1 MVPTLAVADTDLGIA
16 TSEND
21 DDVVTV
27 GGQEAGWGNYWA
39 HGTGSPQTP
48 IPVTQE
54 TRPLMDHATAL
65 TLMDYA
71 TALSSAVDRIRQGR
85 SDRIRCRISQPLT
98 LGAPDCR
105 VELTPG
111 ADHQPHWAKDNE
123 R

>member
-1 MVPTLAVADTDLGIA
+1 MVPTLAVADSGLGIP
-16 TSEND
+16 TSGNG
-21 DDVVTV
+21 DDVVTA
-27 GGQEAGWGNYWA
+27 GGPEAGWGNYWA
-39 HGTGSPQTP
+39 HGTECPQTS

-54 TRPLMDHATAL
+54 TRSLMDHAAL

-98 LGAPDCR
+98 LGAPDCH

-111 ADHQPHWAKDNE
+111 ADHQPHWAKDNK